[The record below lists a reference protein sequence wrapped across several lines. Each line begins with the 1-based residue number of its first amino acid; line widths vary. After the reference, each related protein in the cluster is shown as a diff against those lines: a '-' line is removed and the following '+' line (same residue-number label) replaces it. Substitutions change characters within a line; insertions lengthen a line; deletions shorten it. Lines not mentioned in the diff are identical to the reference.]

1 MGWWGYD
8 IMEGDTPLDCQGD
21 IIDFVADPV
30 LVAAVDT
37 ADNWMDATDE
47 VEHSGFAALQNE
59 ATVRNVYRA
68 IQDGE
73 LCGYSP
79 NIAMQV
85 LGEMVMCSG
94 GAFPQ
99 AARAACVA
107 AAEAEIEYGD
117 KGWRTEGAREKCLKA
132 YIARVWAYENGTAI
146 EPTSE
151 GLFEK
156 MSQAIEAGEQG
167 LINVQGAA

>member
-8 IMEGDTPLDCQGD
+8 VMEGDTPLDCQGD
-21 IIDFVADPV
+21 IIDYLADPE

-37 ADNWMDATDE
+37 ADDWMKATDAVGE
-47 VEHSGFAALQNE
+47 SGVAALQNE
-59 ATVRNVYRA
+59 TNVRNVYRA

-73 LCGYSP
+73 LCSYDA

-117 KGWRTEGAREKCLKA
+117 KGWRTEGEREKCLRA
-132 YIARVWAYENGTAI
+132 YIARVWAYVDGVAY

-151 GLFEK
+151 GLFAK
-156 MSQAIEAGEQG
+156 FEQ
-167 LINVQGAA
+167 LVA